1 MPKTHPR
8 RYRIESLVQ
17 EALAPMVVSALP
29 EGIVT
34 IRQVM
39 LNNDFSVAT
48 VTYTTVGDNAGSAS
62 SSEGGNA
69 QQVLEAQAWKY
80 RRQLALSLNMR
91 KTPRLVFVHDDEGLA
106 ADKMRVFLEKIT
118 DDDQ

>member
-17 EALAPMVVSALP
+17 EALAPLVVSALP
-29 EGIVT
+29 AGIVT

-48 VTYTTVGDNAGSAS
+48 VTYTTVGDG
-62 SSEGGNA
+62 ERRA
-69 QQVLEAQAWKY
+69 QEVLDAQAWKY
-80 RRQLALSLNMR
+80 RRQIASSLNMR
-91 KTPRLVFVHDDEGLA
+91 KTPKLVFVYDEEGLA
-106 ADKMRVFLEKIT
+106 ADKMRIFLEKINH
-118 DDDQ
+118 DD